1 MKTPDTALVI
11 REPMAIKGI
20 KYVDKAICDSV
31 NPHCYQVL
39 QNATQKMA
47 RLDDTFGNLCED

>member
-1 MKTPDTALVI
+1 
-11 REPMAIKGI
+11 MAIKGI